1 MNSKLILLIG
11 GLLSALIVYVCLKSQ
26 YKKTI
31 IKNDTIK
38 VQDIIKQKEQIH
50 ITSKINN
57 VISKNTTKITPQAN
71 NIFNT
76 NIKSTMKKIEKEE
89 KSNNKAKTIDEAVE
103 NLINDEN
110 NFESNNLEQKVT
122 KNQNAILNKE
132 NNKTINEVKYESY
145 IYYKPNQQIS
155 LLLPPLDN
163 HLKAFFENICQ
174 DPRCIKEIKYKNNT
188 LYPKWL
194 NIAHDT
200 ILFLKDHNISNA
212 LLTSK
217 DNRLEINIT
226 FDNEQDYKNFQKSIL
241 SVIDNSLITS
251 NILVK
256 PKKVNNIKSENNP
269 IVKPKIEEIKPK
281 VEEIKKQINSKQSK
295 VTNSI
300 NKKIIQKEI
309 NKLLKI
315 NPVHF
320 ISGSDKLSLKG
331 KKSLRKVIK
340 LLRKYKNIKF
350 TILVRGRIYTGK
362 KLDFYRKLAQ
372 KRADSVK
379 WYLKQRVK
387 NISFI
392 SAAGFSTY
400 RSKYKKYPKT
410 KIEII
415 IRKGIVND

>member
-26 YKKTI
+26 YEKTI

-38 VQDIIKQKEQIH
+38 VQDIIKQKEEIH
-50 ITSKINN
+50 ITSKMNT
-57 VISKNTTKITPQAN
+57 ISKNTTEITPQTN

-76 NIKSTMKKIEKEE
+76 NTKSTTKKIEKEA
-89 KSNNKAKTIDEAVE
+89 KSNNKAKNIDEAVE

-110 NFESNNLEQKVT
+110 NLESNNLKEKEQKVT
-122 KNQNAILNKE
+122 QNQNTILNTE

-155 LLLPPLDN
+155 LLLPSLDN
-163 HLKAFFENICQ
+163 HLKDFFENICQ
-174 DPRCIKEIKYKNNT
+174 DPRCIREIKYKNNT
-188 LYPKWL
+188 LHPKWL
-194 NIAHDT
+194 NIAYDT

-226 FDNEQDYKNFQKSIL
+226 FDNEKDYKDFQKSIL
-241 SVIDNSLITS
+241 SVVDNSLITS

-256 PKKVNNIKSENNP
+256 PKKINNIKSENNP

-281 VEEIKKQINSKQSK
+281 VEEIKKQIK
-295 VTNSI
+295 VANSI

-320 ISGSDKLSLKG
+320 RSGSDKLSLKG
-331 KKSLRKVIK
+331 KKSLKKVIK
-340 LLRKYKNIKF
+340 LLRKHKNIKF

-400 RSKYKKYPKT
+400 RSKYRKYPKT